1 MDIRSSRPR
10 QECRGRPSGRPP
22 HRIKHYP
29 SETSE
34 AVPPWGFHLLTLGI
48 NNHWLIQPELQL
60 RFRPQV
66 NVPLPR
72 EIRHGRSSPRANRPT
87 DKRALAAGCSRAD
100 QCAPASS
107 APNPRPLALLVV
119 SASAV
124 APPTFQIIAL

>member
-1 MDIRSSRPR
+1 MDSCSSRPG
-10 QECRGRPSGRPP
+10 QECSGRPSGRPP

-34 AVPPWGFHLLTLGI
+34 AVPRWGFHLLTLGI

-72 EIRHGRSSPRANRPT
+72 EIRHGRSSPCANRPT
-87 DKRALAAGCSRAD
+87 DKPALAAGCRPAD
-100 QCAPASS
+100 QS
-107 APNPRPLALLVV
+107 APPNP
-119 SASAV
+119 
-124 APPTFQIIAL
+124 PPTPPPIPPL